1 MEDVKDFEAQTQNAQ
16 FSATISVSQFSIAIE
31 PYIYRK
37 GNLGPILAN
46 EPSTITQV
54 TWPSTAFLS

>member
-16 FSATISVSQFSIAIE
+16 FSATISVSQFSIAVD

-54 TWPSTAFLS
+54 T